1 MSQAQILTELS
12 SIRDWLRYTV
22 SQFESSDIFFGHG
35 TSNAY
40 DEAVWLIFGF
50 LHLPHD
56 TIENFLDADLTGKE
70 KKDLLFLIE
79 KRIKEKIP
87 TAYLLN
93 EAWLGDYKF
102 YVDERVIVPRSLI
115 AESLSENLYP
125 WIDDPEKI
133 FSGLDLCSGSGC
145 LGIMMAHSFQNAI
158 IDLVDLSE
166 KALQVAEIN
175 INHYGLND
183 RTELIQ
189 SDLFDALKDKK
200 YDLIIS
206 NPPYVN
212 QSSVDSFPMEFLKEP
227 SMALGSGEDGLD
239 HTIRIINEA
248 KRYLNDDGILIVEI
262 GHNKEVLLNKFSKLK
277 FQWLDVSL
285 GNDFVFM
292 LQKSQL
298 PD

>member
-1 MSQAQILTELS
+1 LSQAQILTELS
-12 SIRDWLRYTV
+12 SIRDWLRYAV
-22 SQFESSDIFFGHG
+22 SRFEGSDVFFGHG

-40 DEAVWLIFGF
+40 DEAIWLIFGF

-56 TIENFLDADLTGKE
+56 TIDNFLDADLTGKE

-79 KRIKEKIP
+79 KRIKDKIP
-87 TAYLLN
+87 TAYLLH
-93 EAWLGDYKF
+93 EAWLRDYKF

-133 FSGLDLCSGSGC
+133 FSALDLCTGSGC
-145 LGIMMAHSFQNAI
+145 LGIMMAHSFQNAM

-189 SDLFDALKDKK
+189 SDLFNALKGKK

-212 QSSVDSFPMEFLKEP
+212 QTSVDSFPMEFLKEP

-239 HTIRIINEA
+239 HTVRIIKEA
-248 KRYLNDDGILIVEI
+248 KSYLNDDGILIVEI
-262 GHNKEVLLNKFSKLK
+262 GHNKEVLLDKFPKLQ

>member
-1 MSQAQILTELS
+1 LSQTQILNELS
-12 SIRDWLRYTV
+12 SIRDWLRYAV
-22 SQFESSDIFFGHG
+22 SRFEDSDVFFGHG

-56 TIENFLDADLTGKE
+56 TIDNFLDADLTGKE

-79 KRIKEKIP
+79 KRIKDKIP

-93 EAWLGDYKF
+93 EAWLRDYKF

-133 FSGLDLCSGSGC
+133 FSALDLCTGSGC
-145 LGIMMAHSFQNAI
+145 LGIMMAHSFQNAM

-189 SDLFDALKDKK
+189 SDLFNALKGKK

-212 QSSVDSFPMEFLKEP
+212 QTSVDSFPMEFLKEP

-239 HTIRIINEA
+239 HTVRIIKEA
-248 KRYLNDDGILIVEI
+248 KSYLNDDGILIVEI
-262 GHNKEVLLNKFSKLK
+262 GHNKEVLLDKFPKLQ

>member
-12 SIRDWLRYTV
+12 SIRDWLRYAV
-22 SQFESSDIFFGHG
+22 SRFEDSDVFFGHG

-40 DEAVWLIFGF
+40 DEAIWLIFGF

-56 TIENFLDADLTGKE
+56 TIDNFLDADLTGKE

-79 KRIKEKIP
+79 KRIKDKIP
-87 TAYLLN
+87 TAYLLH
-93 EAWLGDYKF
+93 EAWLRDYKF
-102 YVDERVIVPRSLI
+102 YIDERVIVPRSLI

-133 FSGLDLCSGSGC
+133 FSALDLCTGSGC
-145 LGIMMAHSFQNAI
+145 LGIMMAHSFQNAM

-189 SDLFDALKDKK
+189 SDLFNALKGKK

-212 QSSVDSFPMEFLKEP
+212 QTSVDSFPMEFLKEP

-239 HTIRIINEA
+239 HTVRIIKEA
-248 KRYLNDDGILIVEI
+248 KSYLNDDGILIVEI
-262 GHNKEVLLNKFSKLK
+262 GHNKEVLLDKFPKLQ

>member
-1 MSQAQILTELS
+1 LSQAQILIELS

-56 TIENFLDADLTGKE
+56 TIENFLDASLTGKE

-79 KRIKEKIP
+79 KRIKDKIP

-93 EAWLGDYKF
+93 EAWLRDYKF

-115 AESLSENLYP
+115 AELLSENLYP

-133 FSGLDLCSGSGC
+133 FSALDLCSGSGC

-189 SDLFDALKDKK
+189 SDLFDALQDKK

-212 QSSVDSFPMEFLKEP
+212 QASVDSFPMEFLKEP
-227 SMALGSGEDGLD
+227 SMALGSGEEGLD

-262 GHNKEVLLNKFSKLK
+262 GHNKEVLLNKFPKLK

>member
-12 SIRDWLRYTV
+12 SIRDWLRYAV
-22 SQFESSDIFFGHG
+22 SRFEDSDVFFGHG

-40 DEAVWLIFGF
+40 DEAIWLIFGF

-56 TIENFLDADLTGKE
+56 TIDNFLDADLTGKE

-79 KRIKEKIP
+79 KRIKDKIP

-93 EAWLGDYKF
+93 EAWLRDYKF

-115 AESLSENLYP
+115 AELLSENLYP

-133 FSGLDLCSGSGC
+133 FSALDLCTGSGC
-145 LGIMMAHSFQNAI
+145 LGIMMAHSFQNAM
-158 IDLVDLSE
+158 IDLVDLSK

-189 SDLFDALKDKK
+189 SDLFNALKGKK

-212 QSSVDSFPMEFLKEP
+212 KTSVDSFPMEFLKEP

-239 HTIRIINEA
+239 HTVRIIKEA
-248 KRYLNDDGILIVEI
+248 KSLLNDDGILIVEI
-262 GHNKEVLLNKFSKLK
+262 GHNKEVLLNKFPKLQ

>member
-1 MSQAQILTELS
+1 MSQGQILAELS

-56 TIENFLDADLTGKE
+56 TIENFLDASLTGKE

-79 KRIKEKIP
+79 KRIKDKIP

-93 EAWLGDYKF
+93 EAWLRDYKF

-115 AESLSENLYP
+115 AELLSENLYP

-133 FSGLDLCSGSGC
+133 FSALDLCSGSGC

-189 SDLFDALKDKK
+189 SDLFDALQDKK

-212 QSSVDSFPMEFLKEP
+212 QASVDSFPMEFLKEP
-227 SMALGSGEDGLD
+227 SMALGSGEEGLD

-262 GHNKEVLLNKFSKLK
+262 GHNKEVLLNKFPKLK

>member
-1 MSQAQILTELS
+1 LSQAQILIELS

-56 TIENFLDADLTGKE
+56 TIENFLDASLTGKE

-79 KRIKEKIP
+79 KRIKDKIP

-93 EAWLGDYKF
+93 EAWLRDYKF

-133 FSGLDLCSGSGC
+133 FSALDLCSGSGC

-189 SDLFDALKDKK
+189 SDLFDALQDKK

-212 QSSVDSFPMEFLKEP
+212 QASVDSFPMEFLKEP
-227 SMALGSGEDGLD
+227 SMALGSGEEGLD

-262 GHNKEVLLNKFSKLK
+262 GHNKEVLLNKFPKLK

>member
-1 MSQAQILTELS
+1 MSQTQILNELS
-12 SIRDWLRYTV
+12 SIRDWLRYAV
-22 SQFESSDIFFGHG
+22 SQFEDSDVFFGHG
-35 TSNAY
+35 TANAY

-56 TIENFLDADLTGKE
+56 TIENFLDAHLTSKE
-70 KKDLLFLIE
+70 KKDLSFLIE
-79 KRIKEKIP
+79 KRINDKIP

-93 EAWLGDYKF
+93 EAWLRDYKF

-133 FSGLDLCSGSGC
+133 YSALDLCTGSGC
-145 LGIMMAHSFQNAI
+145 LGIMMAHSFQNAM

-175 INHYGLND
+175 VNHYGLHD
-183 RTELIQ
+183 RIELIQ
-189 SDLFDALKDKK
+189 SDLFNGLEGKK

-212 QSSVDSFPMEFLKEP
+212 QTSVDSFPMEFLKEP

-239 HTIRIINEA
+239 HTIRIIHEA
-248 KRYLNDDGILIVEI
+248 KQYLNDDGMLIVEI
-262 GHNKEVLLNKFSKLK
+262 GHNKEILLKKFPKLQ

-292 LQKSQL
+292 LEKSQL

>member
-12 SIRDWLRYTV
+12 SIRDWLRYAV
-22 SQFESSDIFFGHG
+22 SRFEDSDVFFGHG

-40 DEAVWLIFGF
+40 DEAIWLIFGF

-56 TIENFLDADLTGKE
+56 TIDNFLDADLTGKE

-79 KRIKEKIP
+79 KRIKDKIP

-93 EAWLGDYKF
+93 EAWLRDYKF

-133 FSGLDLCSGSGC
+133 FSALDLCTGSGC
-145 LGIMMAHSFQNAI
+145 LGIMMAHSFQNAM

-189 SDLFDALKDKK
+189 SDLFNALKGKK

-212 QSSVDSFPMEFLKEP
+212 QTSVDSFPMEFLKEP

-239 HTIRIINEA
+239 HTVRIIKEA
-248 KRYLNDDGILIVEI
+248 KSYLNDDGILIVEI
-262 GHNKEVLLNKFSKLK
+262 GHNKEVLLDKFPKLQ

>member
-1 MSQAQILTELS
+1 MLSELS

-22 SQFESSDIFFGHG
+22 SRFESSDVFFGHG

-56 TIENFLDADLTGKE
+56 TIENFLDARLTSKE
-70 KKDLLFLIE
+70 KKDLSFLIE
-79 KRIKEKIP
+79 KRINDKIP

-93 EAWLGDYKF
+93 EAWLRDYKF

-125 WIDDPEKI
+125 WIDDPENI
-133 FSGLDLCSGSGC
+133 YSALDLCTGSGC
-145 LGIMMAHSFQNAI
+145 LGIMMAHSFQNAL

-175 INHYGLND
+175 VNHYGLQD
-183 RTELIQ
+183 RIELIH
-189 SDLFDALKDKK
+189 SDLFNALEGKK

-212 QSSVDSFPMEFLKEP
+212 QTSVDSFPMEFLKEP

-239 HTIRIINEA
+239 HTIRIIHEA
-248 KRYLNDDGILIVEI
+248 KRYLNDDGMLIVEI
-262 GHNKEVLLNKFSKLK
+262 GHNKEILLKKFPKLQ

-292 LQKSQL
+292 LEKSQL
-298 PD
+298 PN

>member
-1 MSQAQILTELS
+1 LNQTQILNELF
-12 SIRDWLRYTV
+12 SIRDWLRYAV
-22 SQFESSDIFFGHG
+22 SRFESSDIFFGHG

-56 TIENFLDADLTGKE
+56 TIENFLDAHITSKE

-79 KRIKEKIP
+79 KRINEKIP

-93 EAWLGDYKF
+93 EAWLKDYKF

-125 WIDDPEKI
+125 WIDDPESI
-133 FSGLDLCSGSGC
+133 YSALDLCTGSGC
-145 LGIMMAHSFQNAI
+145 LGIMMAHSFQNAM

-166 KALQVAEIN
+166 KALQVAQIN
-175 INHYGLND
+175 VDHYGLHE
-183 RTELIQ
+183 RIELIQ
-189 SDLFDALKDKK
+189 SDLFHALEEKK

-212 QSSVDSFPMEFLKEP
+212 QTSVNNFPPEFLKEP
-227 SMALGSGEDGLD
+227 SMALGSGDEGLD
-239 HTIRIINEA
+239 HTIRIIHEA
-248 KRYLNDDGILIVEI
+248 KHHLNDDGMLIVEI
-262 GHNKEVLLNKFSKLK
+262 GHNKEALLKKFPRLQ

-292 LQKSQL
+292 LQRSQL
-298 PD
+298 PS

>member
-1 MSQAQILTELS
+1 MSKAQILTELS

-56 TIENFLDADLTGKE
+56 TIENFLDASLTGKE

-79 KRIKEKIP
+79 KRIKDKIP

-93 EAWLGDYKF
+93 EAWLRDYKF

-133 FSGLDLCSGSGC
+133 FSALDLCSGSGC

-189 SDLFDALKDKK
+189 SDLFDALQDKK

-212 QSSVDSFPMEFLKEP
+212 QASVDSFPMEFLKEP
-227 SMALGSGEDGLD
+227 SMALGSGEEGLD
-239 HTIRIINEA
+239 HTTRIINEA

-262 GHNKEVLLNKFSKLK
+262 GHNKEVLLNKFPTLK

>member
-1 MSQAQILTELS
+1 MSQTQLFKELF
-12 SIRDWLRYTV
+12 SIRDWLRYAV

-56 TIENFLDADLTGKE
+56 TIENFLDAHITSKE

-79 KRIKEKIP
+79 KRINDKVP

-93 EAWLGDYKF
+93 EAWLRDYKF
-102 YVDERVIVPRSLI
+102 YVDERVIIPRSLI

-125 WIDDPEKI
+125 WIDDPETI
-133 FSGLDLCSGSGC
+133 YSALDLCTGSGC
-145 LGIMMAHSFQNAI
+145 LGIMMAHSFQNAT

-166 KALQVAEIN
+166 KALQVAQIN
-175 INHYGLND
+175 VDQYGLDD
-183 RTELIQ
+183 RIELIR
-189 SDLFDALKDKK
+189 SDLFDGLKGRK

-212 QSSVDSFPMEFLKEP
+212 QASVNNFPMEFLKEP
-227 SMALGSGEDGLD
+227 SMALGSGDEGLN
-239 HTIRIINEA
+239 HTIRIIHEA
-248 KRYLNDDGILIVEI
+248 KQYLNDNGMLIIEI
-262 GHNKEVLLNKFSKLK
+262 GHNKEVLLNKFPTLQ

-298 PD
+298 SN

>member
-1 MSQAQILTELS
+1 MSQTQILNELS
-12 SIRDWLRYTV
+12 SIRDWLRYAV
-22 SQFESSDIFFGHG
+22 SQFEDSDVFFGHG

-56 TIENFLDADLTGKE
+56 TIENFLDAHLTSKE
-70 KKDLLFLIE
+70 KKDLSFLIE
-79 KRIKEKIP
+79 KRINDKIP

-93 EAWLGDYKF
+93 EAWLRDYKF

-125 WIDDPEKI
+125 WINDPEKI
-133 FSGLDLCSGSGC
+133 YSALDLCTGSGC
-145 LGIMMAHSFQNAI
+145 LGIMMAHSFQNAM

-175 INHYGLND
+175 VNHYGLHD
-183 RTELIQ
+183 RIELIQ
-189 SDLFDALKDKK
+189 SDLFNGLEGKK

-212 QSSVDSFPMEFLKEP
+212 QTSVDSFPMEFLKEP
-227 SMALGSGEDGLD
+227 SIALGSGEDGLD
-239 HTIRIINEA
+239 HTIRIIHEA
-248 KRYLNDDGILIVEI
+248 KQHLNDDGMLIVEI
-262 GHNKEVLLNKFSKLK
+262 GHNKEILLKKFPKLQ

-292 LQKSQL
+292 LEKSQL

>member
-1 MSQAQILTELS
+1 MPSV
-12 SIRDWLRYTV
+12 DLRTLM
-22 SQFESSDIFFGHG
+22 FFFGHG

-56 TIENFLDADLTGKE
+56 TIENFLDAHLTSKE
-70 KKDLLFLIE
+70 KKDLSFLIE
-79 KRIKEKIP
+79 KRINDKIP

-93 EAWLGDYKF
+93 EAWLRDYKF

-133 FSGLDLCSGSGC
+133 YSALDLCTGSGC

-158 IDLVDLSE
+158 IDLVDISE

-175 INHYGLND
+175 VNHYGLHD
-183 RTELIQ
+183 RIELIQ
-189 SDLFDALKDKK
+189 SDLFDRLKGKK

-212 QSSVDSFPMEFLKEP
+212 QTSVDSFPMEFLKEP

-239 HTIRIINEA
+239 HTIRIIHEA
-248 KRYLNDDGILIVEI
+248 KHYLNDDGILIVEI
-262 GHNKEVLLNKFSKLK
+262 GHNKEILLKKFPKLQ

-292 LQKSQL
+292 LEKSQL

>member
-1 MSQAQILTELS
+1 MSQTQILNELS
-12 SIRDWLRYTV
+12 SIRDWLRYAV
-22 SQFESSDIFFGHG
+22 SQFEDSDVFFGHG

-56 TIENFLDADLTGKE
+56 TIENFLDAHLTSKE
-70 KKDLLFLIE
+70 KKDLSFLIE
-79 KRIKEKIP
+79 KRINDKIP

-93 EAWLGDYKF
+93 EAWLRNYKF

-133 FSGLDLCSGSGC
+133 YSALDLCTGSGC
-145 LGIMMAHSFQNAI
+145 LGIMMAHSFQNAK
-158 IDLVDLSE
+158 IDLVDVSE

-175 INHYGLND
+175 VNHYGLHD
-183 RTELIQ
+183 RIELIQ
-189 SDLFDALKDKK
+189 SDLFDRLKGKK

-212 QSSVDSFPMEFLKEP
+212 QTSVDSFPMEFLKEP

-239 HTIRIINEA
+239 HTIRIIHEA
-248 KRYLNDDGILIVEI
+248 KQYLNDDGILIVEI
-262 GHNKEVLLNKFSKLK
+262 GHNKEVLLNKFRKLQ

-285 GNDFVFM
+285 GNDFVFV

>member
-1 MSQAQILTELS
+1 MSQAQILAELS

-56 TIENFLDADLTGKE
+56 TIENFLDASLTGKE

-79 KRIKEKIP
+79 KRIKDKIP

-93 EAWLGDYKF
+93 EAWLRDYKF

-115 AESLSENLYP
+115 AELLSENLYP

-133 FSGLDLCSGSGC
+133 FSALDLCSGSGC

-189 SDLFDALKDKK
+189 SDLFDALQDKK

-212 QSSVDSFPMEFLKEP
+212 QASVDSFPMEFLKEP
-227 SMALGSGEDGLD
+227 SMALGSGEEGLD

-262 GHNKEVLLNKFSKLK
+262 GHNKEVLLNKFPTLK

>member
-1 MSQAQILTELS
+1 MSQTQILNELS
-12 SIRDWLRYTV
+12 SIRDWLRYAV
-22 SQFESSDIFFGHG
+22 SQFEDSDVFFGHG
-35 TSNAY
+35 TANAY

-56 TIENFLDADLTGKE
+56 TIENFLDAHLTSKE
-70 KKDLLFLIE
+70 KKDLSFLIE
-79 KRIKEKIP
+79 KRINDKIP

-93 EAWLGDYKF
+93 EAWLRNYKF

-125 WIDDPEKI
+125 WIDNPEKI
-133 FSGLDLCSGSGC
+133 YSALDLCTGSGC
-145 LGIMMAHSFQNAI
+145 LGIMMAHSFQNAM

-175 INHYGLND
+175 VNHYGLHG
-183 RTELIQ
+183 RIELIQ
-189 SDLFDALKDKK
+189 SDLFNGLEGKK

-212 QSSVDSFPMEFLKEP
+212 QTSVDSFPMEFLKEP

-239 HTIRIINEA
+239 HTIRIIHEA
-248 KRYLNDDGILIVEI
+248 KHYLNDDGILIVEI
-262 GHNKEVLLNKFSKLK
+262 GHNKEILLKKFPKLQ

-292 LQKSQL
+292 LEKSQL

>member
-1 MSQAQILTELS
+1 MSQTQILNELS
-12 SIRDWLRYTV
+12 SIRDWLRYAV
-22 SQFESSDIFFGHG
+22 SRFEDSDVFFGHG

-56 TIENFLDADLTGKE
+56 TIENFLDAHLTSKE
-70 KKDLLFLIE
+70 KKDLSFLIE
-79 KRIKEKIP
+79 KRINDKIP

-93 EAWLGDYKF
+93 EAWLRDYKF

-133 FSGLDLCSGSGC
+133 YSALDLCTGSGC
-145 LGIMMAHSFQNAI
+145 LGIMMAHSFQNAM

-175 INHYGLND
+175 VNHYGLHD
-183 RTELIQ
+183 RIELIQ
-189 SDLFDALKDKK
+189 SDLFNGLEGKK

-212 QSSVDSFPMEFLKEP
+212 QTSVDNFPMEFLKEP
-227 SMALGSGEDGLD
+227 SMALGSGEDGLN
-239 HTIRIINEA
+239 HTIRIIHEA
-248 KRYLNDDGILIVEI
+248 KQHLNDDGMLIVEI
-262 GHNKEVLLNKFSKLK
+262 GHNKQILLKKFQGLQ
-277 FQWLDVSL
+277 FQWLDISL

-292 LQKSQL
+292 LEKSQL

>member
-1 MSQAQILTELS
+1 MSQTQILNELS
-12 SIRDWLRYTV
+12 SIRDWLRYAV
-22 SQFESSDIFFGHG
+22 SRFEDSDVFFGHG

-56 TIENFLDADLTGKE
+56 TIENFLDAHLTSKE
-70 KKDLLFLIE
+70 KKDLSFLIE
-79 KRIKEKIP
+79 KRINDKIP

-93 EAWLGDYKF
+93 EAWLRDYKF

-125 WIDDPEKI
+125 WIDNPEKI
-133 FSGLDLCSGSGC
+133 YSALDLCTGSGC

-158 IDLVDLSE
+158 IDLVDISE

-175 INHYGLND
+175 VNHYGLHD
-183 RTELIQ
+183 RIELIQ
-189 SDLFDALKDKK
+189 SDLFDRLKGKK

-212 QSSVDSFPMEFLKEP
+212 QTSVDSFPMEFLKEP

-239 HTIRIINEA
+239 HIIKIIHEA
-248 KRYLNDDGILIVEI
+248 KHYLNDDGILIVEI
-262 GHNKEVLLNKFSKLK
+262 GHNKEILLKKFPKLQ

-292 LQKSQL
+292 LEKSQL

>member
-12 SIRDWLRYTV
+12 SIRDWLRYAVTR
-22 SQFESSDIFFGHG
+22 FEDSDVFFGHG

-40 DEAVWLIFGF
+40 DEAIWLIFGF

-56 TIENFLDADLTGKE
+56 TIDNFLDAVLTGKE

-79 KRIKEKIP
+79 KRIKDKIP

-93 EAWLGDYKF
+93 EAWLRDYKF

-133 FSGLDLCSGSGC
+133 FSALDLCTGSGC
-145 LGIMMAHSFQNAI
+145 LGIMMAHSFQNAM

-189 SDLFDALKDKK
+189 SDLFNALKGKK

-212 QSSVDSFPMEFLKEP
+212 QTSVDSFPMEFLKEP
-227 SMALGSGEDGLD
+227 IMALGSGEDGLD
-239 HTIRIINEA
+239 HTVRIIKEA
-248 KRYLNDDGILIVEI
+248 KSYLNDDGILIVEI
-262 GHNKEVLLNKFSKLK
+262 GHNKEVLLDKFPKLQ

>member
-1 MSQAQILTELS
+1 LSQTQILNELS
-12 SIRDWLRYTV
+12 SIRDWLRYAV
-22 SQFESSDIFFGHG
+22 SRFEDSDVFFGHG

-56 TIENFLDADLTGKE
+56 TIENFLDAHLTSKE
-70 KKDLLFLIE
+70 KKDLSFLIE
-79 KRIKEKIP
+79 KRINDKIP

-93 EAWLGDYKF
+93 EAWLRDYKF

-133 FSGLDLCSGSGC
+133 YSALDLCTGSGC

-158 IDLVDLSE
+158 IDLVDISE

-175 INHYGLND
+175 VNHYGLHD
-183 RTELIQ
+183 RIELIQ
-189 SDLFDALKDKK
+189 SDLFDRLKGKK

-212 QSSVDSFPMEFLKEP
+212 QTSVDSFPMEFLKEP

-239 HTIRIINEA
+239 HTIRIIHEA
-248 KRYLNDDGILIVEI
+248 KHYLNDDGILIVEI
-262 GHNKEVLLNKFSKLK
+262 GHNKEILLKKFPKLQ

-292 LQKSQL
+292 LEKSQL
-298 PD
+298 PN

>member
-1 MSQAQILTELS
+1 LSQAQILTELS

-56 TIENFLDADLTGKE
+56 TIENFLDASLTGKE

-79 KRIKEKIP
+79 KRIKDKIP

-93 EAWLGDYKF
+93 EAWLRDYKF

-133 FSGLDLCSGSGC
+133 FSALDLCSGSGC

-189 SDLFDALKDKK
+189 SDLFDALQDKK

-212 QSSVDSFPMEFLKEP
+212 QASVDSFPMEFLKEP
-227 SMALGSGEDGLD
+227 SMALGSGEEGLD

-262 GHNKEVLLNKFSKLK
+262 GHNKEALLDKFPALK

>member
-1 MSQAQILTELS
+1 LSQTQILNELS
-12 SIRDWLRYTV
+12 SIRDWLRYAV
-22 SQFESSDIFFGHG
+22 SRFEDSDVFFGHG

-56 TIENFLDADLTGKE
+56 TIENFLDAHLTSKE
-70 KKDLLFLIE
+70 KKDLSFLIE
-79 KRIKEKIP
+79 KRINDKIP

-93 EAWLGDYKF
+93 EAWLRDYKF

-133 FSGLDLCSGSGC
+133 YSALDLCTGSGC

-175 INHYGLND
+175 VNHYGLHD
-183 RTELIQ
+183 RIELIQ
-189 SDLFDALKDKK
+189 SDLFDRLKGKK

-212 QSSVDSFPMEFLKEP
+212 QTSVDSFPMEFLKEP

-239 HTIRIINEA
+239 HTIKIIHEA
-248 KRYLNDDGILIVEI
+248 KHYLNDDGILIVEI
-262 GHNKEVLLNKFSKLK
+262 GHNKEILLKKFPKLQ

-292 LQKSQL
+292 LEKSQL

>member
-1 MSQAQILTELS
+1 LSKAQILTELS

>member
-1 MSQAQILTELS
+1 MSQTQILNELF
-12 SIRDWLRYTV
+12 SIRDWLRYAV
-22 SQFESSDIFFGHG
+22 SRFEDSDVFFGHG

-56 TIENFLDADLTGKE
+56 TIENFLDAHLTSKE
-70 KKDLLFLIE
+70 KKDLSFLIE
-79 KRIKEKIP
+79 KRINDKIP
-87 TAYLLN
+87 IAYLLN
-93 EAWLGDYKF
+93 EAWLRDYKF

-133 FSGLDLCSGSGC
+133 YSALDLCTGSGC
-145 LGIMMAHSFQNAI
+145 LGIMMAHSFQNAM

-175 INHYGLND
+175 VNHYGLHD
-183 RTELIQ
+183 RIELIQ
-189 SDLFDALKDKK
+189 SDLFNGLEGKK

-212 QSSVDSFPMEFLKEP
+212 QTSVDSFPMEFLKEP

-239 HTIRIINEA
+239 HTIRIIHEA
-248 KRYLNDDGILIVEI
+248 KQYLNDDGMLIVEI
-262 GHNKEVLLNKFSKLK
+262 GHNKEILLKKFPEIQ

-292 LQKSQL
+292 LEKSQL

>member
-1 MSQAQILTELS
+1 MSQTQLFKELF
-12 SIRDWLRYTV
+12 SIRDWLRYAV

-56 TIENFLDADLTGKE
+56 TIENFLDAHITSKE

-79 KRIKEKIP
+79 KRINDKVP

-93 EAWLGDYKF
+93 EAWLRDYKF
-102 YVDERVIVPRSLI
+102 YVDERVIIPRSLI

-133 FSGLDLCSGSGC
+133 FSALDLCTGSGC
-145 LGIMMAHSFQNAI
+145 LGIMMAHSFQNAM

-189 SDLFDALKDKK
+189 SDLFNALKGKK

-212 QSSVDSFPMEFLKEP
+212 QTSVDRFPMEFLKEP

-239 HTIRIINEA
+239 HTVRIIKEA
-248 KRYLNDDGILIVEI
+248 KSYLNDDGILIVEI
-262 GHNKEVLLNKFSKLK
+262 GHNKEVLLDKFPKLQ

>member
-1 MSQAQILTELS
+1 MSKAQILTELS

-56 TIENFLDADLTGKE
+56 TIENFLDASLTGKE

-79 KRIKEKIP
+79 KRIKDKIP

-93 EAWLGDYKF
+93 EAWLRDYKF

-133 FSGLDLCSGSGC
+133 FSALDLCSGSGC

-189 SDLFDALKDKK
+189 SDLFDALQDKK

-212 QSSVDSFPMEFLKEP
+212 QASVDSFPMEFLKEP
-227 SMALGSGEDGLD
+227 SMALGSGEEGLD

-262 GHNKEVLLNKFSKLK
+262 GHNKEVLLNKFPTLK

>member
-1 MSQAQILTELS
+1 MSQAQILIELS

-56 TIENFLDADLTGKE
+56 TIENFLDASLTGKE

-79 KRIKEKIP
+79 KRIKDKIP

-93 EAWLGDYKF
+93 EAWLRDYKF

-115 AESLSENLYP
+115 AELLSENLYP

-133 FSGLDLCSGSGC
+133 FSALDLCSGSGC

-189 SDLFDALKDKK
+189 SDLFDALQDKK

-212 QSSVDSFPMEFLKEP
+212 QASVDSFPMEFLKEP
-227 SMALGSGEDGLD
+227 SMALGSGEEGLD

-262 GHNKEVLLNKFSKLK
+262 GHNKEVLLNKFPTLK

>member
-1 MSQAQILTELS
+1 LSQIQILNELS
-12 SIRDWLRYTV
+12 SIRDWLRYAV
-22 SQFESSDIFFGHG
+22 SRFEDSDVFFGHG

-56 TIENFLDADLTGKE
+56 TIENFLDAHLTSKE
-70 KKDLLFLIE
+70 KKDLSFLIE
-79 KRIKEKIP
+79 KRINDKIP

-93 EAWLGDYKF
+93 EAWLRDYKF

-133 FSGLDLCSGSGC
+133 YSALDLCTGSGC

-158 IDLVDLSE
+158 IDLVDISE

-175 INHYGLND
+175 VNHYGLHD
-183 RTELIQ
+183 RIELIQ
-189 SDLFDALKDKK
+189 SDLFDRLKGKK

-212 QSSVDSFPMEFLKEP
+212 QTSVDSFPMEFLKEP

-239 HTIRIINEA
+239 HTIRIIHEA
-248 KRYLNDDGILIVEI
+248 KHYLNDDGILIVEI
-262 GHNKEVLLNKFSKLK
+262 GHNKEILLKKFPKLQ

-292 LQKSQL
+292 LEKSQL

>member
-1 MSQAQILTELS
+1 MSQTQILNELS
-12 SIRDWLRYTV
+12 SIRDWLRYAV
-22 SQFESSDIFFGHG
+22 SQFEDSDVFFGHG

-40 DEAVWLIFGF
+40 DEAIWLIFGF

-56 TIENFLDADLTGKE
+56 TIDNFLDADLTGKE

-79 KRIKEKIP
+79 KRIKDKIP

-93 EAWLGDYKF
+93 EAWLRDYKF

-133 FSGLDLCSGSGC
+133 FSALDLCTGSGC
-145 LGIMMAHSFQNAI
+145 LGIMMAHSFQNAM

-189 SDLFDALKDKK
+189 SDLFNALKGKK

-212 QSSVDSFPMEFLKEP
+212 QTSVDSFPMEFLKEP

-239 HTIRIINEA
+239 HTVRIIKEA
-248 KRYLNDDGILIVEI
+248 KSYLNDDGILIVEI
-262 GHNKEVLLNKFSKLK
+262 GHNKEVLLDKFPKLQ

>member
-1 MSQAQILTELS
+1 LSQTQILNELS
-12 SIRDWLRYTV
+12 SIRDWLRYAV
-22 SQFESSDIFFGHG
+22 SQFEDSDVFFGHG

-56 TIENFLDADLTGKE
+56 TIENFLDAHLTSKE
-70 KKDLLFLIE
+70 KKDLSFLIE
-79 KRIKEKIP
+79 KRINDKIP

-93 EAWLGDYKF
+93 EAWLRDYKF

-133 FSGLDLCSGSGC
+133 YSALDLCTGSGC
-145 LGIMMAHSFQNAI
+145 LGIMMAHSFQNAM

-175 INHYGLND
+175 VSHYGLHD
-183 RTELIQ
+183 RIELIK
-189 SDLFDALKDKK
+189 SDLFNGLEGKK

-212 QSSVDSFPMEFLKEP
+212 QTSVDSFPMEFLKEP

-239 HTIRIINEA
+239 HTIRIIYEA
-248 KRYLNDDGILIVEI
+248 KQYLNDDGMLIVEI
-262 GHNKEVLLNKFSKLK
+262 GHNKEILLKKFPKLQ

-292 LQKSQL
+292 LEKSQL

>member
-1 MSQAQILTELS
+1 MSQTQILNELS
-12 SIRDWLRYTV
+12 SIRDWLRYAV
-22 SQFESSDIFFGHG
+22 SQFEDSDVFFGHG

-56 TIENFLDADLTGKE
+56 TIENFLDAHLTSKE
-70 KKDLLFLIE
+70 KKDLSFLIE
-79 KRIKEKIP
+79 KRINDKIP

-93 EAWLGDYKF
+93 EAWLRDYKF

-125 WIDDPEKI
+125 WIDNPEKI
-133 FSGLDLCSGSGC
+133 YSALDLCTGSGC
-145 LGIMMAHSFQNAI
+145 LGIMMAQSFQNAM

-175 INHYGLND
+175 VNHYGLHD
-183 RTELIQ
+183 RIELIQ
-189 SDLFDALKDKK
+189 SDLFNGLEGKK

-212 QSSVDSFPMEFLKEP
+212 QTSVDSFPMEFLKEP

-239 HTIRIINEA
+239 HTIRIIHEA
-248 KRYLNDDGILIVEI
+248 KQYLNDDGMLIVEI
-262 GHNKEVLLNKFSKLK
+262 GHNKEILLKKFPKLQ

-292 LQKSQL
+292 LEKSQL

>member
-1 MSQAQILTELS
+1 MSQTQILNELF
-12 SIRDWLRYTV
+12 SIRDWLRYAV
-22 SQFESSDIFFGHG
+22 SRFEDSDVFFGHG

-56 TIENFLDADLTGKE
+56 TIENFLDAHLTSKE
-70 KKDLLFLIE
+70 KKDLSFLIE
-79 KRIKEKIP
+79 KRINDKIP

-93 EAWLGDYKF
+93 EAWLRDYKF

-133 FSGLDLCSGSGC
+133 YSALDLCTGSGC
-145 LGIMMAHSFQNAI
+145 LGIMMAHSFQNAM

-175 INHYGLND
+175 VNHYGLHD
-183 RTELIQ
+183 RIELIQ
-189 SDLFDALKDKK
+189 SDLFNGLEGKK

-212 QSSVDSFPMEFLKEP
+212 QTSVDRFPMEFLKEP

-239 HTIRIINEA
+239 HTIRIIHEA
-248 KRYLNDDGILIVEI
+248 KEYLNDNGMLIVEI
-262 GHNKEVLLNKFSKLK
+262 GHNKEILLKKFPKLQ

-292 LQKSQL
+292 LEKSQL

>member
-1 MSQAQILTELS
+1 LSQTQILNELS
-12 SIRDWLRYTV
+12 SIRDWLRYAV
-22 SQFESSDIFFGHG
+22 SRFEDSDVFFGHG

-40 DEAVWLIFGF
+40 DEAVWIIFGF
-50 LHLPHD
+50 LRLPHD
-56 TIENFLDADLTGKE
+56 TIENFLDAHLTSKE
-70 KKDLLFLIE
+70 KKELLFLIE
-79 KRIKEKIP
+79 KRIKDRIP

-93 EAWLGDYKF
+93 EAWLRDYKF
-102 YVDERVIVPRSLI
+102 YVDERVIIPRSLI

-125 WIDDPEKI
+125 WVNDPEEI
-133 FSGLDLCSGSGC
+133 YSALDLCTGSGC
-145 LGIMMAHSFQNAI
+145 LGIMMAHSFQNAT

-175 INHYGLND
+175 VNHYGLHD
-183 RTELIQ
+183 RIELIQ
-189 SDLFDALKDKK
+189 SDLFNALNEKK

-212 QSSVDSFPMEFLKEP
+212 QTSVDSFPLEFLKEP

-239 HTIRIINEA
+239 HTIRIIQEA
-248 KRYLNDDGILIVEI
+248 KRYLNDGGMLIVEI
-262 GHNKEVLLNKFSKLK
+262 GHNKDVLLKKFPEIQ

-292 LQKSQL
+292 LEKSQL

>member
-1 MSQAQILTELS
+1 LSQTQILNELS
-12 SIRDWLRYTV
+12 SIRDWLRYAV
-22 SQFESSDIFFGHG
+22 SQFEDSDVFFGHG

-56 TIENFLDADLTGKE
+56 TIENFLDAHLTSKE
-70 KKDLLFLIE
+70 KKDLSFLIE
-79 KRIKEKIP
+79 KRINDKIP

-93 EAWLGDYKF
+93 EAWLRDYKF

-133 FSGLDLCSGSGC
+133 YSALDLCTGSGC
-145 LGIMMAHSFQNAI
+145 LGIMMAHSFQNAM

-175 INHYGLND
+175 VNHYGLHD
-183 RTELIQ
+183 RIELIQ
-189 SDLFDALKDKK
+189 SDLFNGLEGKK

-212 QSSVDSFPMEFLKEP
+212 QTSVDSFPMEFLKEP

-239 HTIRIINEA
+239 HTIRIIHEA
-248 KRYLNDDGILIVEI
+248 KQYLNDDGMLIVEI
-262 GHNKEVLLNKFSKLK
+262 GHNKEILLKKFPKLR

-292 LQKSQL
+292 LEKSQL

>member
-1 MSQAQILTELS
+1 MSQTQILNELS
-12 SIRDWLRYTV
+12 SIRDWLRYAV
-22 SQFESSDIFFGHG
+22 SRFEDSDVFFGHG

-56 TIENFLDADLTGKE
+56 TIENFLDAHLTSKE
-70 KKDLLFLIE
+70 KKDLSFLIE
-79 KRIKEKIP
+79 KRINDKIP

-93 EAWLGDYKF
+93 EAWLRDYKF

-133 FSGLDLCSGSGC
+133 YSALDLCTGSGC

-158 IDLVDLSE
+158 IDLVDISE

-175 INHYGLND
+175 VNHYGLHD
-183 RTELIQ
+183 RIELIQ
-189 SDLFDALKDKK
+189 SDLFDRLKGKK

-212 QSSVDSFPMEFLKEP
+212 QTSVDSFPMEFLKEP

-239 HTIRIINEA
+239 HTIRIIHEA
-248 KRYLNDDGILIVEI
+248 KHYLNDDGILIVEI
-262 GHNKEVLLNKFSKLK
+262 GHNKEILLKKFPKLQ

-292 LQKSQL
+292 LDKSQL

>member
-1 MSQAQILTELS
+1 MSQAQILAELS

-56 TIENFLDADLTGKE
+56 TIENFLDASLTGKE

-79 KRIKEKIP
+79 KRIKDKIP

-93 EAWLGDYKF
+93 EAWLRDYKF

-115 AESLSENLYP
+115 AELLSENLYP

-133 FSGLDLCSGSGC
+133 FSALDLCSGSGC

-189 SDLFDALKDKK
+189 SNLFDALQDKK

-212 QSSVDSFPMEFLKEP
+212 QASVDSFPMEFLKEP
-227 SMALGSGEDGLD
+227 SMALGSGEEGLD

-262 GHNKEVLLNKFSKLK
+262 GHNKEVLLNKFPKLK

-285 GNDFVFM
+285 GNDFVLM